1 MSWLERLNDE
11 LSVLG
16 LTGRE
21 RRRIVLELRDHIDCD
36 PGCEDRLGDPRE
48 LAARFGDELATDR
61 TRRCTYCVF
70 GALAIAAVALL
81 VSQLAI
87 RAAGSY
93 PGFNRGLSLAL
104 FVPAALGM
112 FIAPQVALVAGTL
125 AALRGVRRRKVRI
138 LPAAELALIRR
149 RAWVALGAGIA
160 TAVGLELYV
169 VNFSLV
175 LPGWWLELVG
185 SLSAVAA
192 VALLAA
198 STTLVG
204 AGAVATATPGGA
216 GDVFD
221 DLPVIRW
228 RWLRS
233 HPWRLGVVA
242 SLSVTVAMTLVGWHA
257 EHSLIEG
264 IERGALEGLAAAAGF
279 ALLGRAIGV
288 MTPPDRH
295 PEPILPDDQS

>member
-11 LSVLG
+11 LSGLG

-21 RRRIVLELRDHIDCD
+21 RRRIVLELRDHIDSE
-36 PGCEDRLGDPRE
+36 PGCEDRLGDPGE
-48 LAARFGDELATDR
+48 LAARFGDELAADR
-61 TRRCTYCVF
+61 TRRGTYYVF

-81 VSQLAI
+81 VSQAAI
-87 RAAGSY
+87 GAAGSY
-93 PGFNRGLSLAL
+93 PGFDRGLSLAL

-125 AALRGVRRRKVRI
+125 AALRAVRRRKARI

-149 RAWVALGAGIA
+149 RSWVGVSAGIA
-160 TAVGLELYV
+160 TAAGLELYV
-169 VNFSLV
+169 VNFSSV
-175 LPGWWLELVG
+175 LPGWWLALVG

-192 VALLAA
+192 AALLAA
-198 STTLVG
+198 AATLVR
-204 AGAVATATPGGA
+204 AGAVATATSGGA

-228 RWLRS
+228 QWLQS
-233 HPWRLGVVA
+233 HPWRLGVAA
-242 SLSVTVAMTLVGWHA
+242 SLSVGVAMTLVGWHA

-264 IERGALEGLAAAAGF
+264 IERGVLEGLAAAVGF

-288 MTPPDRH
+288 MTPPSRWAD
-295 PEPILPDDQS
+295 PSPPDE